1 MKHCPRIL
9 ILALALALLS
19 PSAALSA
26 EDKPLDVV
34 AINFPA
40 YDFAR
45 VIAGDRA
52 NVLLLLPPGAEAHSF
67 EPSPRDIIA
76 VQQADLLVYTGGIAD
91 FWISETVDSLGEEA
105 PAVLRMMDSVTVVTE
120 ELVEGMEDTPHGH
133 EQEEEHE
140 EEAHEEDGQGEEL
153 DEHVWTSPRNA
164 ALIASDIAQ
173 ALSQLDPAGQE
184 YYQGRL
190 EGYLPELD
198 ALDQAFRELVSGAKR
213 RTIVLGD
220 RFPMRYF
227 TMEYGLSYYAAFPGC
242 STQTEPS
249 ARTLAFLMDKIRE
262 EKIPVVFY
270 IEFSSGRS
278 AGVIAEETGA
288 KTLLL
293 HSAHNVTL
301 KELQDGVSYL
311 SLMRGN
317 LETLREALN

>member
-1 MKHCPRIL
+1 MKHVTRFL
-9 ILALALALLS
+9 ILTLTLILL
-19 PSAALSA
+19 PSFAVSA
-26 EDKPLDVV
+26 EEKPLQIV
-34 AINFPA
+34 AVNFPA

-45 VIAGDRA
+45 VIAGNRA
-52 NVLLLLPPGAEAHSF
+52 NVLMLLPPGAEAHSF

-76 VQQADLLVYTGGIAD
+76 VQQADLLVFTGGIAD
-91 FWISETVDSLGEEA
+91 YWISEAVAALGEEA
-105 PAVLRMMDSVTVVTE
+105 PALLRMMDSVTVVTE
-120 ELVEGMEDTPHGH
+120 ELVEGMEDTPDEHG
-133 EQEEEHE
+133 
-140 EEAHEEDGQGEEL
+140 EDDQGEEL

-164 ALIASDIAQ
+164 ALIVSDIAE
-173 ALSQLDPAGQE
+173 ALSRLDPAGQA
-184 YYQGRL
+184 YYRERL
-190 EGYLPELD
+190 EAYLPELN
-198 ALDQAFRELVSGAKR
+198 ALDQAFRKLVSGAKR

-227 TMEYGLSYYAAFPGC
+227 TMEYGLDYYAAFPGC

-249 ARTLAFLMDKIRE
+249 ARTLAFLMGKIRE
-262 EKIPVVFY
+262 EQIPVVFY

-301 KELQDGVSYL
+301 KELQNGVSYL